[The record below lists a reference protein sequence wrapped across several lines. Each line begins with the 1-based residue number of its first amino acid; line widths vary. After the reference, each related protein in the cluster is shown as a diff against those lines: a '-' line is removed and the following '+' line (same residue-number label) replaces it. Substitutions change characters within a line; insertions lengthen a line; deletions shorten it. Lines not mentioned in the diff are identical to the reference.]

1 MTTASDR
8 AYEIIRA
15 QILNGYFAGGVHLR
29 ESELTVLC
37 GVSRTPVREALRRL
51 ALSGM
56 VVFTP
61 HQGARVSNLDPDEI
75 DEIYTLRAMV
85 EGHAA
90 KRAAARIS
98 RSELE
103 RLKRLAAEMEASV
116 QTRSDTG
123 AAAFLTANQE
133 FHQII
138 MQAAASSRL
147 SAMISLVFE
156 VPLAQR
162 TLSHY
167 SDRELARSMNHHREL
182 ITALEAHDGG
192 WAEAIMRSHIFAAG
206 SALARGA
213 TPSSRQSSA
222 A

>member
-8 AYEIIRA
+8 AFDIIRA
-15 QILNGYFAGGVHLR
+15 HILNGRFAGGDHLR
-29 ESELTVLC
+29 ESELTDLC

-51 ALSGM
+51 ALSGL

-61 HQGARVSNLDPDEI
+61 HQGARVANLDPGEI
-75 DEIYTLRAMV
+75 DEIYALRAMV

-90 KRAAARIS
+90 KRAATRLS
-98 RSELE
+98 PSGLE
-103 RLKRLAAEMEASV
+103 RLKRLAEDMEAAV
-116 QTRSDTG
+116 RVRSETG
-123 AAAFLTANQE
+123 AAAFLTGNQE
-133 FHQII
+133 FHQVI
-138 MQAAASSRL
+138 MQAAGSPRL
-147 SAMISLVFE
+147 NAMIALVFE

-162 TLSHY
+162 TLAHY

-182 ITALEAHDGG
+182 IMAFEAKDAG

-213 TPSSRQSSA
+213 ASPARQSSA